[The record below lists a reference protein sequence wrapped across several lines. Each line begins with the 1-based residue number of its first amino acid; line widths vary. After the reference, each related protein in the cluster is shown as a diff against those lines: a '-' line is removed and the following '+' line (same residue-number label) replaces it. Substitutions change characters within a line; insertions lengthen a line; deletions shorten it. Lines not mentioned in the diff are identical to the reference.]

1 MTVKKRNLILRA
13 KMIQSI
19 RNFFIDHGYLE
30 VETPC
35 RIPSPVPEAH
45 IDVMESGNMLLQTSP
60 ELCMKRLLAK
70 GYKKIFQICK
80 CFRQYERSERHLPE
94 FTMLEWY
101 CTACNYV
108 DTMTQCEDLIRY
120 LSCETIG
127 KDNLFFQGKKTNL
140 SEPWER
146 ITVMDAFEN
155 FGSISLDEALQ
166 TDRFEEITAFE
177 IAPLLGWDK
186 PVFLCDYPAVLGAM
200 ARLKPDNKLFAERF
214 ELYICGIEI
223 CNTFSELSDAYEQR
237 DRFEQEQRQLK
248 LSGKKVYP
256 MPEKF
261 LDCLDSMPEA
271 AGTAL
276 GIDRLAMLFA
286 DTPNI
291 NDVVAFTP
299 EDL

>member
-155 FGSISLDEALQ
+155 LGSISLDEAL
-166 TDRFEEITAFE
+166 
-177 IAPLLGWDK
+177 
-186 PVFLCDYPAVLGAM
+186 
-200 ARLKPDNKLFAERF
+200 RLNLF
-214 ELYICGIEI
+214 G
-223 CNTFSELSDAYEQR
+223 
-237 DRFEQEQRQLK
+237 
-248 LSGKKVYP
+248 
-256 MPEKF
+256 
-261 LDCLDSMPEA
+261 
-271 AGTAL
+271 
-276 GIDRLAMLFA
+276 
-286 DTPNI
+286 
-291 NDVVAFTP
+291 
-299 EDL
+299 